1 MVEELLRG
9 MVDVDYFETTNE
21 LLEHLIINLAES
33 KTAQVWIQ
41 NLIKPLFILMRFIR
55 SEREGEYLLQ
65 LNAAREMLPSFF
77 AA

>member
-33 KTAQVWIQ
+33 KTAQCSGVDSKSHQTTIYSDE
-41 NLIKPLFILMRFIR
+41 IHRI
-55 SEREGEYLLQ
+55 
-65 LNAAREMLPSFF
+65 
-77 AA
+77 